1 MSSDENSRTKVQNVV
16 ANSTAK
22 SHIRIGTFQWF
33 AAREDYGNLKVL
45 ADNVID
51 RHYPEAQREENPV
64 SYTHMTPPTNHSL

>member
-1 MSSDENSRTKVQNVV
+1 V

-51 RHYPEAQREENPV
+51 RHYPEAQREENPYRALLDGV
-64 SYTHMTPPTNHSL
+64 IGGRPNSLPIGCNSDSSTA